1 MKKNVA
7 AVLTLTLVI
16 MTGLFAGAPSV
27 ASAAQGV
34 AFQADFI
41 EKDGKE
47 VTKGKIYISDGKSR
61 YETAGSNE
69 IVVTRQDRNVIWLI
83 FPKLSRYVEQE
94 YIGGPRPVYIDPDMP
109 ENDNPKRE
117 FLDYEWIDSYRLRKF
132 IVTVEYP
139 GGQQDKYYEWYR
151 DGFPLPVKT
160 ASLDGKTSFEYLKI
174 KIGPVDPE
182 LFTAPKSYKQVN
194 MEEVIAADEANNKG
208 AKNKKK

>member
-7 AVLTLTLVI
+7 VALTLTLII
-16 MTGLFAGAPSV
+16 MAGLFTGAASA

-34 AFQADFI
+34 EFQADFI

-94 YIGGPRPVYIDPDMP
+94 YIGGPRPVYIDPDLP
-109 ENDNPKRE
+109 DNDNPKRE

-182 LFTAPKSYKQVN
+182 LFTAPKSYKQVD
-194 MEEVIAADEANNKG
+194 MEEVIAADEKNNNG
-208 AKNKKK
+208 AKKKK

>member
-7 AVLTLTLVI
+7 VVLTMALTI
-16 MTGLFAGAPSV
+16 MAGLFAGAPSV
-27 ASAAQGV
+27 APAAQGV
-34 AFQADFI
+34 EFQADFV

-47 VTKGKIYISDGKSR
+47 VTKGKVYISDGKSR
-61 YETAGSNE
+61 SETAGSNE

-94 YIGGPRPVYIDPDMP
+94 YIGGSRPVYIDPDLP

-174 KIGPVDPE
+174 KIGPVDPA
-182 LFTAPKSYKQVN
+182 LFTAPKSYKQVD
-194 MEEVIAADEANNKG
+194 MEEIIAADEKNNSG
-208 AKNKKK
+208 VKKK

>member
-7 AVLTLTLVI
+7 AVLTLTLII
-16 MTGLFAGAPSV
+16 MLGLFAGAPSV
-27 ASAAQGV
+27 ASAAKGV
-34 AFQADFI
+34 EFQADFI

-69 IVVTRQDRNVIWLI
+69 IVVTRQDKNVIWLI

-94 YIGGPRPVYIDPDMP
+94 YIGGPRPVYIDPDLP
-109 ENDNPKRE
+109 DNDNPKRE

-132 IVTVEYP
+132 VVTVEYP

-174 KIGPVDPE
+174 KIGPMDPE
-182 LFTAPKSYKQVN
+182 LFTTPKSYKQVN
-194 MEEVIAADEANNKG
+194 MEEVIAADETNNNG